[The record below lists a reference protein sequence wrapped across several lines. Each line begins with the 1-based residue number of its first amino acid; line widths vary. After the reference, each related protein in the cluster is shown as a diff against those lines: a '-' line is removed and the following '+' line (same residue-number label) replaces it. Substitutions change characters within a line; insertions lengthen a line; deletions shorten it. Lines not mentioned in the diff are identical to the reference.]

1 MSWNP
6 ITAILF
12 CRASAGGA
20 REERTET
27 GLVKGHAYGV
37 TAVRKVPIGAT
48 GLAALFKYSFFSLC
62 TVFNN
67 ASSAAPQIPLCRRIE
82 PRTVATSA
90 LAVRRSNQ

>member
-1 MSWNP
+1 MSWIPN
-6 ITAILF
+6 TAILF

-48 GLAALFKYSFFSLC
+48 GLAALFKYSFFFIFFSSVEVSNSQRISCLDSSLGR
-62 TVFNN
+62 
-67 ASSAAPQIPLCRRIE
+67 AAACGAGGRRFA
-82 PRTVATSA
+82 PR
-90 LAVRRSNQ
+90 L